1 MSHEIFS
8 SSSPIIGKL
17 FIVSAPS
24 GAGKT
29 SLVRALLEK
38 DTAVHLSI
46 SYTTRSPRPGEVNG
60 NDYHFVDINTF
71 KEMIARNE
79 FLEWAEVYGNYYGTS
94 RVWIETQLNQGLDV
108 LLEIDWQGAAQIKQI
123 FPNAIS
129 LFIEPP
135 SIEELER
142 RLRTRGQD
150 SEAVIQK
157 RVHAAQEDMMH
168 RNEFDYII
176 INSIFENAL
185 EDLLSVIKKAR
196 A

>member
-1 MSHEIFS
+1 MNNTEFK
-8 SSSPIIGKL
+8 GKL
-17 FIVSAPS
+17 IVIVAPS
-24 GAGKT
+24 GTGKST
-29 SLVRALLEK
+29 LIKRLKNEFTNLIESV
-38 DTAVHLSI
+38 
-46 SYTTRSPRPGEVNG
+46 SYTTRPQRPGESHGVSYFFIPKEEFLAKKA
-60 NDYHFVDINTF
+60 ND
-71 KEMIARNE
+71 E